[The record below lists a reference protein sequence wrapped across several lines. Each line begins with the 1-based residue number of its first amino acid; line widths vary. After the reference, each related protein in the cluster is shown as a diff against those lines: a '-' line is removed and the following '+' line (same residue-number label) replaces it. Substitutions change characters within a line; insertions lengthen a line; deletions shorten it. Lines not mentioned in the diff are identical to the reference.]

1 MSIFPPDDSPLPRGR
16 AAPRFLLPAVESA
29 RAYTFG
35 KLRRDVLAGLTVA
48 VVEVPQAMAYAVIAG
63 VPPQYGLYTSII
75 QGVIGGLLSSS
86 NHITSGPTNTQ
97 ALLVASAVTRLAD
110 PADAPQ
116 LYLQLVTMLAL
127 LKGLML
133 LVMAVARFGDLL
145 RYVSRSV
152 IVGLS
157 AGAGVLIIAG
167 QLAPFLGIVVDEKS
181 RWPGVIGTLRDL
193 LPRLGEA
200 QFWPAALGCVSL
212 AVILVA
218 RLVSPLA
225 PGSLLAVLV
234 GGAIVAA
241 TGAVA
246 GPHVLGAL
254 PAALPSIAL
263 PLANLDQI
271 RSLLPGAAALA
282 VVGIV
287 ETVAIAKTLGGR
299 TGERVSADQE
309 FFSQGMGNAVS
320 AFFQCMPGSASFS
333 RSALDL
339 AAGAQTRF
347 ATVFNATFVAAIFL
361 LFGGLARH
369 IPTAT
374 LAAVL
379 IVIAV
384 GLIDWP
390 TLRRIG
396 RTSRGDLAVAV
407 VTFAATLLAPLEYA
421 VFIGIFLNIALYLR
435 RASKLHLAEVVP
447 TAGGPFLERPILDR
461 SGERQVVFLQLE
473 GELFFG
479 VADELQDQLAAVQ
492 RSGARVVILRLK
504 RTHSIDATVLH
515 VLETFAAEMR
525 RRGGHVLLCG
535 VRDELMRR
543 LKGYGLID
551 QLGRENVFAASIGVW
566 SSAKRALKRA
576 RELVG
581 RSIDETG
588 FEDDEEADD
597 GRKSQPPPAGGP
609 AGPPTPPPSGTG

>member
-1 MSIFPPDDSPLPRGR
+1 M
-16 AAPRFLLPAVESA
+16 PALASA
-29 RAYTFG
+29 RQYSFA
-35 KLRRDVLAGLTVA
+35 KLRRDLLAGLTVA
-48 VVEVPQAMAYAVIAG
+48 VVEVPQAMAYALIAG

-75 QGVIGGLLSSS
+75 QGAIGALLSSS
-86 NHITSGPTNTQ
+86 NHVTSGPTNTQ
-97 ALLVASAVTRLAD
+97 ALLIASAVTRLAD
-110 PADAPQ
+110 PVNAPQ
-116 LYLQLVTMLAL
+116 VYLQLVTLLTL

-157 AGAGVLIIAG
+157 SGAGVLIAVG
-167 QLAPFLGIVVDEKS
+167 QLGPFLGIVVDEKS
-181 RWPGVIGTLRDL
+181 RLPGVIGTLADL
-193 LPRLGEA
+193 VPRLGQAEL
-200 QFWPAALGCVSL
+200 WPIALGCISV
-212 AVILVA
+212 AVILAA
-218 RLVSPLA
+218 RLISPLA

-241 TGAVA
+241 SGVVE
-246 GPHVLGAL
+246 GPHVVGAL
-254 PAALPSIAL
+254 PAALPGFAL
-263 PLANLDQI
+263 PVATLDQV

-287 ETVAIAKTLGGR
+287 ETVAIAKTLAGR
-299 TGERVSADQE
+299 TGERISADQE
-309 FFSQGMGNAVS
+309 FFAQGAQNAIAS
-320 AFFQCMPGSASFS
+320 FFQCMPGSASFS

-347 ATVFNATFVAAIFL
+347 AAVFNAGFVAAIFL
-361 LFGGLARH
+361 LFGAWARH
-369 IPTAT
+369 IP
-374 LAAVL
+374 LASLSAVL

-390 TLRRIG
+390 TVRRLA
-396 RTSRGDLAVAV
+396 RTSRGDFAVAV

-515 VLETFAAEMR
+515 VLETFTADMR

-543 LKGYGLID
+543 LRGYGLID
-551 QLGRENVFAASIGVW
+551 QLGRENVFEASVGVW

-588 FEDDEEADD
+588 FEEDQDE
-597 GRKSQPPPAGGP
+597 
-609 AGPPTPPPSGTG
+609 PPTPDSPASDPTRLPPAKPSD